1 MHVLVS
7 HVFREGNFVAEKLAN
22 LGLSLNDF
30 TWWNFAPS
38 SIWAELAGN

>member
-1 MHVLVS
+1 MQVLVS

-30 TWWNFAPS
+30 AWWNFAPS